1 MGSPLDWRFPR
12 PFFNAPYKISWP
24 HHGHKKLPRTGE
36 GSACDNSG
44 IWSID
49 PRSHAMFEASW
60 GGFGGL
66 WFQKVHR
73 KYLKKEVWL
82 AWCSSEMLA
91 KLLSHQGW
99 IQIASSFHP
108 HPYPST
114 CLAYPKVQVSH
125 VVPPVAP
132 QARACCGVSLP
143 MPGYVAGSTYD
154 RCPRR
159 KCWPQ
164 RSRADPHHWW
174 PQWDWRLRSSWVFGE
189 KNTLPRQISVNRI
202 EVEDAIYCGDVGA
215 YMISLSSGCKCKYP
229 LKKFTKAPLY
239 TEIWGKPEVHPV
251 QFQSKPRFSGG
262 ATNANGHMSPL

>member
-1 MGSPLDWRFPR
+1 MYKLQEVKRCPKWKMMFIMLYSRKFLGSPLDWCFPR

-60 GGFGGL
+60 GGIG
-66 WFQKVHR
+66 HT
-73 KYLKKEVWL
+73 KYLISQKIRKRKEEVWL
-82 AWCSSEMLA
+82 AWCSSEILA
-91 KLLSHQGW
+91 KLLPYQGW
-99 IQIASSFHP
+99 IQIAPSFHP

-125 VVPPVAP
+125 VVPPVAT
-132 QARACCGVSLP
+132 QAQACCDVSLP

-159 KCWPQ
+159 RCRPQ

-174 PQWDWRLRSSWVFGE
+174 PLWGWRLRSSWVWGE
-189 KNTLPRQISVNRI
+189 KNTLPAVFSIKKLKWRMRFIVVMLVLTWYHVVLAAN
-202 EVEDAIYCGDVGA
+202 AN
-215 YMISLSSGCKCKYP
+215 KYP
-229 LKKFTKAPLY
+229 LKHFTKAPLY
-239 TEIWGKPEVHPV
+239 T
-251 QFQSKPRFSGG
+251 
-262 ATNANGHMSPL
+262 